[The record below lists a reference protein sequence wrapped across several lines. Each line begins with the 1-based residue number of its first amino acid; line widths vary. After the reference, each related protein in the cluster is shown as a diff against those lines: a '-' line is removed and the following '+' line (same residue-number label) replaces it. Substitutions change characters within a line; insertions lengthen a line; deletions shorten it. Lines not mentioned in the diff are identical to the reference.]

1 METDA
6 VVMTGRCRDG
16 RWDSRGWVIEV
27 VGVVGRRG
35 KIRHRRRGWGHIK
48 HAVHRHA
55 LWRHMISSAGLSH
68 LHSGRTCC
76 SGLLL
81 LLVTLGGTADY
92 DADEDGQT
100 DHCSYHNA
108 CYLTGLS
115 RPIRVLAQVG
125 PCRWCVAVL
134 AAAIWNKREEYCPPK
149 TPFHF
154 FI

>member
-1 METDA
+1 MTQKVKIVNET
-6 VVMTGRCRDG
+6 
-16 RWDSRGWVIEV
+16 
-27 VGVVGRRG
+27 
-35 KIRHRRRGWGHIK
+35 IK
-48 HAVHRHA
+48 HKRKNEGIQEEKKT
-55 LWRHMISSAGLSH
+55 LLTSSAGLSH

-115 RPIRVLAQVG
+115 AGSKSI
-125 PCRWCVAVL
+125 
-134 AAAIWNKREEYCPPK
+134 
-149 TPFHF
+149 
-154 FI
+154 

>member
-1 METDA
+1 MKQLNTKEKMREFKKKKT
-6 VVMTGRCRDG
+6 T
-16 RWDSRGWVIEV
+16 
-27 VGVVGRRG
+27 
-35 KIRHRRRGWGHIK
+35 
-48 HAVHRHA
+48 
-55 LWRHMISSAGLSH
+55 LLTSSAGLRH

-115 RPIRVLAQVG
+115 AGSKSI
-125 PCRWCVAVL
+125 
-134 AAAIWNKREEYCPPK
+134 
-149 TPFHF
+149 
-154 FI
+154 

>member
-1 METDA
+1 MKQLNTKEKMREFKKKKKPLLT
-6 VVMTGRCRDG
+6 
-16 RWDSRGWVIEV
+16 
-27 VGVVGRRG
+27 
-35 KIRHRRRGWGHIK
+35 
-48 HAVHRHA
+48 
-55 LWRHMISSAGLSH
+55 SSAGLRH

-115 RPIRVLAQVG
+115 AGSKSI
-125 PCRWCVAVL
+125 
-134 AAAIWNKREEYCPPK
+134 
-149 TPFHF
+149 
-154 FI
+154 